1 MNRCR
6 SFLVATFGAI
16 LFHLA
21 SPAFARTWTD
31 TQGRTIEAE
40 WDGLANGK
48 VQLKRADGRVV
59 SVPLEKLSAE
69 DQEFAKRQAEE
80 KQAAAAEKA
89 EQPKP
94 ANDALAQ
101 QPRREPPRT
110 GAFAITAEDGIPGE
124 LFARAA
130 LATGA
135 TLNPEFAEAVRAK
148 KAKGVNNKDDSDP
161 SWQVYVP
168 GSYDD
173 TLPYG
178 VLAYINSG
186 DSGGIVGGWQ
196 PVLDKHHIIWI
207 GADKS
212 GNSQPTSYRYAL
224 AVDGV
229 RRIQEKYRID
239 PQRVYLSGNSG
250 GGRVCSQ
257 LMLLNADL
265 FAGGYP
271 HIGCNPY
278 RNLPLPDGKFL
289 ASKLQ
294 VSPKLMK
301 LAAGKNRYVFLTG
314 EKDFNRDHTRLIA
327 NQYKSDGFQHVT
339 YLEVPG
345 MDHTSPNAEWF
356 EKGIVALD
364 APLRATAKTTF
375 TNAAKN
381 EKGGQLGAALEGYGR
396 AAVHG
401 GEEEFAAE
409 AKSKFETLRKQYNEE
424 LAKVEEL
431 AAAGDAAGAKTALA
445 QFRRRWGKQGADDAK
460 RIEEE
465 LKGMRK

>member
-1 MNRCR
+1 M
-6 SFLVATFGAI
+6 
-16 LFHLA
+16 
-21 SPAFARTWTD
+21 
-31 TQGRTIEAE
+31 
-40 WDGLANGK
+40 
-48 VQLKRADGRVV
+48 QLKRSDGKFV
-59 SVPLEKLSAE
+59 SVPLEKLSPE
-69 DQEFAKRQAEE
+69 DQEFARQQAADVKGAKTAEE
-80 KQAAAAEKA
+80 NAD
-89 EQPKP
+89 KP
-94 ANDALAQ
+94 AAGEVPQRPKRD
-101 QPRREPPRT
+101 PPQKGSFT
-110 GAFAITAEDGIPGE
+110 LTAEEGVPGD
-124 LFARAA
+124 LFAKAA

-135 TLNPEFAEAVRAK
+135 TLKPEFAEAVRTK
-148 KAKGVNNKDDSDP
+148 KAKGVYNKDETVP
-161 SWQVYVP
+161 TWQVYVP

-196 PVLDKHHIIWI
+196 AVLNKHRIIWI

-229 RRIQEKYRID
+229 RRIQEKYQID
-239 PQRVYLSGNSG
+239 PQRIYVSGNSG

-257 LMLLNADL
+257 LMLLHADL
-265 FAGGYP
+265 FTGGYP

-294 VSPKLMK
+294 VNPKFMK
-301 LAAGKNRYVFLTG
+301 QAARQNRYVFLTG
-314 EKDFNRDHTRLIA
+314 EKDFNRDHTRLIF

-345 MDHTSPNAEWF
+345 MEHSAPNAEWF

-364 APLRATAKTTF
+364 APLTAAAKTTF

-396 AAVHG
+396 AAAHG
-401 GEEEFAAE
+401 GDQEFAAE
-409 AKSKFETLRKQYNEE
+409 AKTKADELRKQYDEE
-424 LAKVEEL
+424 VAKVEQL
-431 AAAGDAAGAKTALA
+431 IQAGNATEAKTALA
-445 QFRRRWGKQGADDAK
+445 QLRRRWGKGATEDAQ
-460 RIEEE
+460 R
-465 LKGMRK
+465 LDASLRAPRK

>member
-1 MNRCR
+1 MCNIINP
-6 SFLVATFGAI
+6 FKTWAAI
-16 LFHLA
+16 LCAVISLMWL
-21 SPAFARTWTD
+21 S
-31 TQGRTIEAE
+31 QES
-40 WDGLANGK
+40 
-48 VQLKRADGRVV
+48 VADITSFG
-59 SVPLEKLSAE
+59 SGAE
-69 DQEFAKRQAEE
+69 DQEFAKRQA
-80 KQAAAAEKA
+80 QD
-89 EQPKP
+89 KP
-94 ANDALAQ
+94 ADAAIAEPQAPATEATAQ
-101 QPRREPPRT
+101 QPRREPPQT
-110 GAFAITAEDGIPGE
+110 GSFAITAEEGIPGE

-135 TLNPEFAEAVRAK
+135 TLKPEFAEAVRTK
-148 KAKGVNNKDDSDP
+148 KAKGVYNTDETDP
-161 SWQVYVP
+161 SWQVFVP
-168 GSYDD
+168 ASYDD
-173 TLPYG
+173 SLPYG

-196 PVLDKHHIIWI
+196 AVLDKHRIIWV

-212 GNSQPTSYRYAL
+212 GNSQPTSFRYAL

-239 PQRVYLSGNSG
+239 PQRIYLSGNSG

-265 FAGGYP
+265 FTGGYP

-294 VSPKLMK
+294 VNPKLMK
-301 LAAGKNRYVFLTG
+301 QAAKQNRYVFLTG

-339 YLEVPG
+339 YLEVPC
-345 MDHTSPNAEWF
+345 MEHTSPNAEWF

-364 APLRATAKTTF
+364 APLKAAAKTTL

-381 EKGGQLGAALEGYGR
+381 EKRGQLGAAMEGYGW

-409 AKSKFETLRKQYNEE
+409 AKSKFEALRKQYGEELTKAEE
-424 LAKVEEL
+424 LAT
-431 AAAGDAAGAKTALA
+431 AGNAAGAKTALA

-465 LKGMRK
+465 VKGAQGIKE